1 MTDAV
6 TQLCDKLC
14 AETDIKCSHVLMSF
28 YRH

>member
-14 AETDIKCSHVLMSF
+14 AETDRYKMQPCVNELS
-28 YRH
+28 